1 MSSSSPPPPP
11 PPPSTFTPLLPSQPL
26 PKNGPIRFPFQP
38 PNLSVMLRDN
48 MTLSSWLLSGALLQ
62 GLAFTVFGPKSLI
75 PPTMILLYR
84 VIDHLLMAAHITR
97 NRYMD
102 HTLQTKFSAQY
113 PTTPSITPQN
123 PGSTL
128 SKYYPAT
135 PAAQPLVV
143 FHLGARVNHP
153 LGMFAPGWRD
163 LGAYNQRML
172 AAMTAD
178 AEKYGLLG
186 VSHWTKDAAA
196 AGNESMWVFYLRDY
210 DALHRFAH
218 DEVHMAGVRWWARV
232 VKAHP
237 HIAIYHETYLV
248 NPGQWENIYIN
259 SEPTG
264 LADAWFPVAEST
276 EDGGKETGPGGRMW
290 VRAPV
295 DARGGALRSASRRL
309 QRGWLEEAEK
319 VEGELY
325 DRSFA
330 A

>member
-1 MSSSSPPPPP
+1 
-11 PPPSTFTPLLPSQPL
+11 
-26 PKNGPIRFPFQP
+26 
-38 PNLSVMLRDN
+38 

-62 GLAFTVFGPKSLI
+62 GVAWSLLGPKSLI
-75 PPTMILLYR
+75 PPTVILLYR

-113 PTTPSITPQN
+113 PTTPSTSTTSKTTTTSTTTSN
-123 PGSTL
+123 PPPL
-128 SKYYPAT
+128 SKYFPAT

-153 LGMFAPGWRD
+153 LGMFAPGWKE

-172 AAMTAD
+172 TSMTAD

-186 VSHWTKDAAA
+186 VSHWTKDSAA
-196 AGNESMWVFYLRDY
+196 AGNESMSMFYLRDY

-218 DEVHMAGVRWWARV
+218 DPVHMAGVRWWADV

-248 NPGQWENIYIN
+248 NRGQWENIYIN
-259 SEPTG
+259 SQPTG
-264 LADAWFPVAEST
+264 LADAWFPVSVEEQT
-276 EDGGKETGPGGRMW
+276 GKGQRMW

-309 QRGWLEEAEK
+309 QRGWLEEVEK